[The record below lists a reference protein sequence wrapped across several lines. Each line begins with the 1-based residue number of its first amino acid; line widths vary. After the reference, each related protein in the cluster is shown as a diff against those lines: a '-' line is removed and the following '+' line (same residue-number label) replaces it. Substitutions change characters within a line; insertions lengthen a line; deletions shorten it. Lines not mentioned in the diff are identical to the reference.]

1 MALWTSDLAR
11 ARETAAYVEAAGG
24 LTAVVDPRLREY
36 DLGERTGM
44 TMPEYAASFPDEY
57 AAFRQGRY
65 EVVPGG
71 ESTATVTARVTAVL
85 REALAALAPGECG
98 VVVSHGGALKVSLV
112 EVLGWPSGLA
122 ATVRGL
128 DNCGWAELEDT
139 GAGGALRLAAYNRVA
154 GPRRSR
160 DLLDPGFRA
169 AGGRWLRFRELP
181 GRAGTRWGCGAAGSA
196 SAWHAEG
203 QGFESP
209 QLHRKAG
216 PPGDR
221 PFFVR
226 DGTGPYVGS
235 SGAAV
240 DARW

>member
-1 MALWTSDLAR
+1 MTEATKRLVLLRHGRTAWNQERRAQGHTDVPLDEVGRAQAAAAAPAVAALRPVALWSSDLAR

-24 LTAVVDPRLREY
+24 QTAVVDPRLREY
-36 DLGERTGM
+36 DLGERTGL

-98 VVVSHGGALKVSLV
+98 VVVSHGGALKVPLV

-139 GAGGALRLAAYNRVA
+139 GAGGALRLAVYNRVA
-154 GPRRSR
+154 GLEPVAARPRPK
-160 DLLDPGFRA
+160 DFAP
-169 AGGRWLRFRELP
+169 P
-181 GRAGTRWGCGAAGSA
+181 
-196 SAWHAEG
+196 EG
-203 QGFESP
+203 
-209 QLHRKAG
+209 
-216 PPGDR
+216 
-221 PFFVR
+221 
-226 DGTGPYVGS
+226 VG
-235 SGAAV
+235 
-240 DARW
+240 

>member
-1 MALWTSDLAR
+1 MIRTLILLRHGQTAWNAEGRAQGHTDVPLDEVGRAQAAAAGPALARLEPVALVTSDLAR
-11 ARETAAYVEAAGG
+11 AWETAAYVEEASGLAAV
-24 LTAVVDPRLREY
+24 ADPRLREY

-85 REALAALAPGECG
+85 REVLAALAPGECG

-112 EVLGWPSGLA
+112 EVLGWPAELA
-122 ATVRGL
+122 ASVRGL

-154 GPRRSR
+154 GLEVVARPPRPTDFAR
-160 DLLDPGFRA
+160 P
-169 AGGRWLRFRELP
+169 
-181 GRAGTRWGCGAAGSA
+181 
-196 SAWHAEG
+196 EG
-203 QGFESP
+203 
-209 QLHRKAG
+209 
-216 PPGDR
+216 
-221 PFFVR
+221 
-226 DGTGPYVGS
+226 VG
-235 SGAAV
+235 
-240 DARW
+240 